1 MTETSLIE
9 CNRLLQ
15 EAINKLSKGEV
26 ENAISSLSEAKN
38 KILANLSFTTIG
50 ENEQKIMYQL
60 AVLMQCVMLHYF
72 ALSKREQI
80 RENNVIA
87 LTYLGHAL
95 GISSILDSY
104 LLPLIEKR
112 SKTKFEL
119 DEILWL
125 SKLNNLTRE
134 TLCKSSTDV
143 VRKIKGKEKVGLLE
157 GLDHS
162 TVKIINSVN
171 PNAPHVR
178 EFAIKLGRRFEA
190 GDFKQ
195 ARKIFEF
202 VRDEIQYIYDPRNL
216 EEIQSPETTLQL
228 RAGDCED
235 QAILLSSLL
244 SAIGFETALIF
255 ADTNNDQ
262 IPDHVYSAV
271 LIPDAPEYTK
281 PLQSKRLADGSN
293 LHEWIPLDPVSQDS
307 DFGVIP
313 IQDLQ
318 IERLIPI
325 PSQKIDDLT
334 KKSID
339 LQ

>member
-1 MTETSLIE
+1 LTETSLIE
-9 CNRLLQ
+9 CNQLLQ
-15 EAINKLSKGEV
+15 EAIDKLSKGEV
-26 ENAISSLSEAKN
+26 EKAISLLSEAKN
-38 KILANLSFTTIG
+38 KILASLSFTTIG
-50 ENEQKIMYQL
+50 ENEQRIMHKL
-60 AVLMQCVMLHYF
+60 AILMQCVLLHYF
-72 ALSKREQI
+72 ALSKRDKI
-80 RENNVIA
+80 RENNIIE
-87 LTYLGHAL
+87 LTHLGHAL

-104 LLPLIEKR
+104 LLPLSEKW
-112 SKTKFEL
+112 SKNKFEL
-119 DEILWL
+119 NQTVWL

-134 TLCKSSTDV
+134 TLCKSTTDV
-143 VRKIKGKEKVGLLE
+143 VRKINGKEKIDLLE
-157 GLDHS
+157 GLEHS
-162 TVKIINSVN
+162 AVKIINSVN
-171 PNAPHVR
+171 PNAPHIR
-178 EFAIKLGRRFEA
+178 EFAIKLGRRFQA

-271 LIPDAPEYTK
+271 LIPKAPEYAK
-281 PLQSKRLADGSN
+281 PLQRKKLADGSN

-318 IERLIPI
+318 ILRLIPFH
-325 PSQKIDDLT
+325 S
-334 KKSID
+334 KSTGG
-339 LQ
+339 LARHFGE